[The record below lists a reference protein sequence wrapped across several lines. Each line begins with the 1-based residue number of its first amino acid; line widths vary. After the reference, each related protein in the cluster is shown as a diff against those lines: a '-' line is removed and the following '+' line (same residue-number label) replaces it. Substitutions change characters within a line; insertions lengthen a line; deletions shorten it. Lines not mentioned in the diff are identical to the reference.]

1 MIPPNLI
8 RGGLGAA
15 GSAFWVSGMDSSL
28 DPAFL
33 EDTVYRSAMNVTNRG
48 GVLKTRPGYNCVFE
62 LPPGRLQGYTLFRP
76 TGGAW
81 HHVVAVAGKVYASA
95 YPFTTYTQLP
105 NVQFFTGSDIVVFEK
120 ATKSVQ
126 QNVDGTLSIV
136 DPYDVL
142 IMQDGRTPAA
152 YWDGSISRH
161 LNPLASETPLGTWMK
176 WSGDRLWVG
185 RDNELFASDIADPL
199 RFTETEYLSEGGSFR
214 LPDIITGLAEITST
228 DVPQLLVFTQNTT
241 SIFQSNIRD
250 RETWKTTNNFQ
261 RVLFPQVGC
270 VSGRAIT
277 TQYGQLWWMTMTGVT
292 SLNAAAQSRISSEL
306 LYRDTEMAVSKG
318 NLSPNIERVAAI
330 SFENYVLFSVPSG
343 DLFNRHTWVMDQSPA
358 EKLNTGSP
366 AAWNGVW
373 TGTRPVQWS
382 VGAVNGVQRVF
393 HVSVDYDGVN
403 RLWEAFIPTRQ
414 DNGQPITCYVETKS
428 HANFGEMAQGL
439 DIKTFRFAELEFT
452 EIQGTLDV
460 KVYWAGM
467 RGNYKELT
475 VYRFVA
481 PEGNITY
488 DKQITLDTQLF
499 AYRPQA
505 RLVRTTEILNDRQEG
520 SICGIESPF
529 PDRHDRAFSL
539 LIVWSGK
546 AALRS
551 YRIFA
556 RMFDESGV
564 GAQAGQVEE
573 VDTAKPVRTGLL
585 DNPTPCDTAP

>member
-1 MIPPNLI
+1 
-8 RGGLGAA
+8 
-15 GSAFWVSGMDSSL
+15 
-28 DPAFL
+28 
-33 EDTVYRSAMNVTNRG
+33 
-48 GVLKTRPGYNCVFE
+48 
-62 LPPGRLQGYTLFRP
+62 LQGYTLFRP

-81 HHVVAVAGKVYASA
+81 HHVVAVAGKVYTSA

-556 RMFDESGV
+556 RTFDESGV